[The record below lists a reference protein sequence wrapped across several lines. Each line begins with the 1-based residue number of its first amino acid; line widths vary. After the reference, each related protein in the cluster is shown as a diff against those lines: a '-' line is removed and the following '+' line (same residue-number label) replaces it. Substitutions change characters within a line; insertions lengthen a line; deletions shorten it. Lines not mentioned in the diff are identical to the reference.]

1 MAFDVIL
8 DGDNKQRINLSNF
21 ALNIIYD
28 DMLAFGNKQF
38 TNFINTVISNFKYE
52 SDASISFALEK
63 EKQKLEDIFE
73 SFDKHQKDKIIEK
86 LLDYKKQELTEK
98 FSSYEKFKSC
108 PVRLWKETVE
118 YLTDSFS
125 DCKEERYYKGKI
137 GNYLKAIIED
147 YASKSF
153 RERELIY
160 FFDRVK
166 TINTAIKEKRG
177 LALKTSGGTFFFI
190 YPYKIV
196 SDQMLMY
203 NYLIGYSQKEDED
216 IKRPITLRI
225 SRLSDIKLRGTNK
238 SLKDEEIA
246 ALEDSANKK
255 GVQFLGSEER
265 DVVVKLTENGKRRYI
280 NQLHLRPEC
289 IEIRNGDEYVFRC
302 TPAQAEFYFV
312 KFGKDALIKEPL
324 SLRDRM
330 LQIYKDA
337 CDMYESL

>member
-1 MAFDVIL
+1 M
-8 DGDNKQRINLSNF
+8 
-21 ALNIIYD
+21 LN
-28 DMLAFGNKQF
+28 
-38 TNFINTVISNFKYE
+38 
-52 SDASISFALEK
+52 
-63 EKQKLEDIFE
+63 
-73 SFDKHQKDKIIEK
+73 
-86 LLDYKKQELTEK
+86 YKKQELTK
-98 FSSYEKFKSC
+98 RFSSYEKFKSC

-118 YLTDSFS
+118 YLTDPFS

-147 YASKSF
+147 YASKPF

-177 LALKTSGGTFFFI
+177 LAVKTSGGNFI
-190 YPYKIV
+190 FVYPHKIV

-203 NYLIGYSQKEDED
+203 NYLIGYSQREED
-216 IKRPITLRI
+216 IEKRAITLRI
-225 SRLSDIKLRGTNK
+225 SRLNDIKLRGTNK
-238 SLKDEEIA
+238 SLKDNEID
-246 ALEDSANKK
+246 ALEYSANKI
-255 GVQFLGSEER
+255 GVQFLGGEEM
-265 DVVVKLTENGKRRYI
+265 DIVVKLTENGKRRYI

-337 CDMYESL
+337 CDMYDSL